1 MKQYCILCN
10 KSISLFGKIISDDRP
25 EGKICFACSEKIN
38 AILSLYDKK
47 ESCYSVDQLKIIL
60 SKYSTAKTYIDGLAS
75 EMKDYNDEIKKTE
88 KENKDNNVEIRSIE
102 REIDSRKSEFKR
114 TVKDIKNNYISAGGT
129 KREVSIVEKYFEL
142 KEQDKIYDAKDL
154 HSSFSTPMR
163 NLVTMI
169 EKQEK
174 YLSEDLLS
182 SAKYYNSGLIFRRFY
197 NNHLDCT
204 KLFKNWREFVYKTLN
219 IPDEYVFFGFYG
231 NNIADKDGKESV
243 ELISKDTFINKILS
257 NCLTDKQIE
266 ELSNYALAVI
276 IDRYM
281 ELIISVREDFLE
293 SELQLDII
301 ESDIDNANNEIKL
314 CDHGV
319 KEAEIKSLL
328 IDLSDKKK
336 EQTKK
341 HKQYQSQLSDA
352 EKKFKTWLQTEISDI
367 ESFNNKCRPVF
378 SVEKKAVEKSVV
390 SDNGS
395 VNNTSETEILA
406 QTSEQSETIVE
417 KPTDE
422 SPMVQDKNDLST
434 DFHPTDIVDFRK
446 PLTNE
451 LVDNNITTV
460 QQTISS
466 KKSTLDE
473 SRSQDTK
480 SIITESILPEQ
491 KITEETTHQKS
502 EKDSGETIQLTVI
515 SESSSETFSTKSQD
529 DVIKNSRIVVEQNN
543 SQTDTSTAVPQQI
556 ENPNQET
563 EAKPKKKK
571 VLRGCFVVFLVAF
584 LVLIVFPAIVGIIS
598 SYNSPENSNVPQK
611 SEPSQE
617 SQTTNS
623 QEESKTDISDLSSE
637 QTMIYPDNTLY
648 SQKIF
653 YYNGTLYYSPKFN
666 GKGDAGYLDLAE
678 LGDKYK
684 ALPLPDHFDNEG
696 KQPDIDSFLIV
707 NDVVYFTDQEA
718 GSVSPLPAKLYR
730 MNIDGSELNLIAEK
744 VDVGF
749 YYEDKKIYFVS
760 YNSSEDSYMYNIPSG
775 KTETLGVSI
784 STSAKSNTIFNGEN
798 RTEYYGGTYYRV
810 NDIVTVN
817 GINYNTV
824 YYRLDNATNKA
835 QIVGYAFNPAG

>member
-1 MKQYCILCN
+1 MVVKVCKKCGSQM
-10 KSISLFGKIISDDRP
+10 SDSAVF
-25 EGKICFACSEKIN
+25 CFKCGFDNRNN
-38 AILSLYDKK
+38 A
-47 ESCYSVDQLKIIL
+47 
-60 SKYSTAKTYIDGLAS
+60 STLEVKDDAEAKPHHKNHN
-75 EMKDYNDEIKKTE
+75 E
-88 KENKDNNVEIRSIE
+88 SIE
-102 REIDSRKSEFKR
+102 KSE
-114 TVKDIKNNYISAGGT
+114 SP
-129 KREVSIVEKYFEL
+129 VS
-142 KEQDKIYDAKDL
+142 
-154 HSSFSTPMR
+154 
-163 NLVTMI
+163 
-169 EKQEK
+169 
-174 YLSEDLLS
+174 SESPSETS
-182 SAKYYNSGLIFRRFY
+182 SA
-197 NNHLDCT
+197 
-204 KLFKNWREFVYKTLN
+204 
-219 IPDEYVFFGFYG
+219 
-231 NNIADKDGKESV
+231 ESQ
-243 ELISKDTFINKILS
+243 N
-257 NCLTDKQIE
+257 
-266 ELSNYALAVI
+266 
-276 IDRYM
+276 
-281 ELIISVREDFLE
+281 
-293 SELQLDII
+293 
-301 ESDIDNANNEIKL
+301 
-314 CDHGV
+314 
-319 KEAEIKSLL
+319 
-328 IDLSDKKK
+328 
-336 EQTKK
+336 
-341 HKQYQSQLSDA
+341 
-352 EKKFKTWLQTEISDI
+352 
-367 ESFNNKCRPVF
+367 
-378 SVEKKAVEKSVV
+378 
-390 SDNGS
+390 
-395 VNNTSETEILA
+395 
-406 QTSEQSETIVE
+406 
-417 KPTDE
+417 
-422 SPMVQDKNDLST
+422 
-434 DFHPTDIVDFRK
+434 
-446 PLTNE
+446 
-451 LVDNNITTV
+451 
-460 QQTISS
+460 
-466 KKSTLDE
+466 
-473 SRSQDTK
+473 
-480 SIITESILPEQ
+480 
-491 KITEETTHQKS
+491 
-502 EKDSGETIQLTVI
+502 
-515 SESSSETFSTKSQD
+515 

-543 SQTDTSTAVPQQI
+543 PQTVTSTTVTQQI

-598 SYNSPENSNVPQK
+598 SYNSPENSNVSQK

-623 QEESKTDISDLSSE
+623 QEDSETDISDLSSE
-637 QTMIYPDNTLY
+637 QTIAYPDNTLY

-835 QIVGYAFNPAG
+835 QIVGYAFNPAE